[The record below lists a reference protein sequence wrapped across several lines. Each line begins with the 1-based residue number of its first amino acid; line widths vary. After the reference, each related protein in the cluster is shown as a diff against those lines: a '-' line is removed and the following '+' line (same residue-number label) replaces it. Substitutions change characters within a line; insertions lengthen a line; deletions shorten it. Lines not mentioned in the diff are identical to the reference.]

1 MTVTRVVR
9 AWVVAL
15 LAAVALLVAG
25 PAGAHSE
32 LESSDPAD
40 GATLDA
46 APEAV
51 SFTFNEDLLA
61 QGNAITVTELATD
74 TRLAIGEVVVDGDS
88 VSAAWPEASPAGE
101 YRAAYR
107 VVSAD
112 GHPIDGTITFTVA
125 TAAGEASAS
134 PAGASGSAAPSDGT
148 SATPPASGLADP
160 GPAAQE
166 TGAGALAWALAFGL
180 VALGGAAA
188 GTWYT
193 RRSR

>member
-1 MTVTRVVR
+1 MQGEEEPMTGTAVFR
-9 AWVVAL
+9 AWVVAV
-15 LAAVALLVAG
+15 LAVVALLVAG
-25 PAGAHSE
+25 PAVAHSE
-32 LESSDPAD
+32 LKSSDPAD
-40 GATLDA
+40 GATLDV
-46 APEAV
+46 APAAV
-51 SFTFNEDLLA
+51 SFTFNEELLD

-88 VSAAWPEASPAGE
+88 VSATWPEASPAGE

-112 GHPIDGTITFTVA
+112 GHPIDGAITFTVA
-125 TAAGEASAS
+125 AAAGSVSPSPAS
-134 PAGASGSAAPSDGT
+134 PPA
-148 SATPPASGLADP
+148 SATPSQGGLADP
-160 GPAAQE
+160 EPAARE
-166 TGAGALAWALAFGL
+166 TEAGVLAWALAFGL